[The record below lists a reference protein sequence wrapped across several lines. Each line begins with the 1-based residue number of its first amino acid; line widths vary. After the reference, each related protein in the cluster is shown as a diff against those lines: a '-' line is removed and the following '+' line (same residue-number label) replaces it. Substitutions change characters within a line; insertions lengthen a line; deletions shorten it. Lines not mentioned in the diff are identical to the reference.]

1 MVINIK
7 EKIKSLIKQ
16 ALQELGFA
24 DFDNMPEFTIEHPG
38 SMAHGDY
45 ASNVA
50 MVLAKATKTNPKD
63 LAEKIVEALKRV
75 LPLAKGGAGG
85 GLIEKIEVAGAGFI
99 NFKLTPRYFN
109 NTLKNIIANDLN
121 NNFEFSNLYKN
132 EKILVEHSS
141 PNLFKSFHIG
151 HVMNNTIGE
160 SITCLARASGAEVAV
175 ISYPSDL
182 SLGIAKAVYILLED
196 GIEKLNTF
204 KTDNEKLNYLG
215 DCYVRGTKA
224 YDDEVVQVRVR
235 QIVKILYE
243 STPGPEM
250 EAYKI
255 GKEINLNY
263 FKNIVVR
270 LGTHFDNYIFESE
283 AGVEGKE
290 IVLQNTPNIFT
301 KSDGAII
308 YEGEK
313 EGLHTRVFINSDGFP
328 TYEAKD
334 IGLLSLKFKRYNPNL
349 SIFITDHEQTNYF
362 EVVVNAG
369 GKINP
374 IWQNK
379 TVHRTHGRMSFK
391 GQKMSSRLGG
401 VPLAVDLLDTV
412 VDEVVERAPEM
423 DNNSADKVA
432 ISAIKFSIL
441 RAKAGSN
448 INFDPDTSLSFEGD
462 SGPYLQYTTVRAGSL
477 LKKAEGLGLMPD
489 TNFVFNLTA
498 NYIVTDVEK
507 YLAMF
512 DEVVSQSINEWA
524 PHYIATY
531 LLELAHSFN
540 TWYAGTKIVDVQN
553 LNAPQQLAVVLAV
566 QKTLTRGLHLLGI
579 ETPEKM

>member
-75 LPLAKGGAGG
+75 LPLAKGEAGG
-85 GLIEKIEVAGAGFI
+85 GLIEKIEVAGAGF
-99 NFKLTPRYFN
+99 
-109 NTLKNIIANDLN
+109 

-160 SITCLARASGAEVAV
+160 SITRLARASGAEVAV

-255 GKEINLNY
+255 GNEINLNY
-263 FKNIVVR
+263 FKNIVMR

-379 TVHRTHGRMSFK
+379 TVHRTHGRM
-391 GQKMSSRLGG
+391 R
-401 VPLAVDLLDTV
+401 
-412 VDEVVERAPEM
+412 
-423 DNNSADKVA
+423 
-432 ISAIKFSIL
+432 
-441 RAKAGSN
+441 
-448 INFDPDTSLSFEGD
+448 
-462 SGPYLQYTTVRAGSL
+462 
-477 LKKAEGLGLMPD
+477 
-489 TNFVFNLTA
+489 
-498 NYIVTDVEK
+498 
-507 YLAMF
+507 
-512 DEVVSQSINEWA
+512 
-524 PHYIATY
+524 
-531 LLELAHSFN
+531 
-540 TWYAGTKIVDVQN
+540 
-553 LNAPQQLAVVLAV
+553 
-566 QKTLTRGLHLLGI
+566 
-579 ETPEKM
+579 